1 MATKTELKV
10 PTVVHGTRP
19 PSDTAQTPGMERRPA
34 IDAAAVGASK
44 IWFGTVTS
52 EPNHKGPPH
61 QHGEAETAAYVI
73 SGHVRVHYGENFEE
87 SVEAGPGELPLRAR
101 TPLAHRGEPL
111 RRAVGAVPRPA
122 APTTSSST
130 WSSRDAAPRLHPATD
145 AGLW

>member
-10 PTVVHGTRP
+10 PMVVHGTRP

-87 SVEAGPGELPLRAR
+87 SVEAGPGDYLFVPAHLWHIEENPYDEPSEQFLAR
-101 TPLAHRGEPL
+101 GPDNIVINMEQ
-111 RRAVGAVPRPA
+111 
-122 APTTSSST
+122 
-130 WSSRDAAPRLHPATD
+130 
-145 AGLW
+145 

>member
-1 MATKTELKV
+1 MATKTDLKV

-34 IDAAAVGASK
+34 IDSYAVGASK

-87 SVEAGPGELPLRAR
+87 SVEAGPGDYLFVPAHLWHIEENPYDEPSEQFLAR
-101 TPLAHRGEPL
+101 GPDNI
-111 RRAVGAVPRPA
+111 VINM
-122 APTTSSST
+122 
-130 WSSRDAAPRLHPATD
+130 DD
-145 AGLW
+145 

>member
-1 MATKTELKV
+1 MATKTDLKV

-34 IDAAAVGASK
+34 IDASAVGASK

-87 SVEAGPGELPLRAR
+87 SVEAGPGDYLFVPAHLWHIEENPYDEPSEQFLAR
-101 TPLAHRGEPL
+101 GPDNI
-111 RRAVGAVPRPA
+111 VINM
-122 APTTSSST
+122 
-130 WSSRDAAPRLHPATD
+130 DQ
-145 AGLW
+145 

>member
-1 MATKTELKV
+1 MATKTDLKV

-19 PSDTAQTPGMERRPA
+19 PSETAQTPGMERRPA
-34 IDAAAVGASK
+34 IDASSVGASK

-87 SVEAGPGELPLRAR
+87 SVEAGPGDYLFVPAHLWHIEENPYDEPSEQFLAR
-101 TPLAHRGEPL
+101 GPDNIVINMEQ
-111 RRAVGAVPRPA
+111 
-122 APTTSSST
+122 
-130 WSSRDAAPRLHPATD
+130 
-145 AGLW
+145 

>member
-1 MATKTELKV
+1 MATKTDLKV

-34 IDAAAVGASK
+34 IDASAVGASK

-87 SVEAGPGELPLRAR
+87 SVEAGPGDYLFVPAHLWHIEENPYDEPSEQFLAR
-101 TPLAHRGEPL
+101 GPDNIVINMEQ
-111 RRAVGAVPRPA
+111 
-122 APTTSSST
+122 
-130 WSSRDAAPRLHPATD
+130 
-145 AGLW
+145 

>member
-1 MATKTELKV
+1 MATKTDLRV

-73 SGHVRVHYGENFEE
+73 SGHVRVHYGENFEH
-87 SVEAGPGELPLRAR
+87 SVEAGPGDYLFVPAHLWHIEENPYDEPSEQFLAR
-101 TPLAHRGEPL
+101 GPDNIVINMEQ
-111 RRAVGAVPRPA
+111 
-122 APTTSSST
+122 
-130 WSSRDAAPRLHPATD
+130 
-145 AGLW
+145 

>member
-10 PTVVHGTRP
+10 PMVVHGTRP

-44 IWFGTVTS
+44 IWFGTVAS
-52 EPNHKGPPH
+52 APNHKGPPH

-87 SVEAGPGELPLRAR
+87 SVEAGPGDYLFVPAHLWHIEENPYDEPSEQFLAR
-101 TPLAHRGEPL
+101 GPDNIVINMEQ
-111 RRAVGAVPRPA
+111 
-122 APTTSSST
+122 
-130 WSSRDAAPRLHPATD
+130 
-145 AGLW
+145 

>member
-52 EPNHKGPPH
+52 APNHKGPPH

-87 SVEAGPGELPLRAR
+87 SVEAGPGDYLFVPAHLWHIEENPYDEPSEQFLAR
-101 TPLAHRGEPL
+101 GPDNIVINMEQ
-111 RRAVGAVPRPA
+111 
-122 APTTSSST
+122 
-130 WSSRDAAPRLHPATD
+130 
-145 AGLW
+145 

>member
-1 MATKTELKV
+1 MATKTDLKA

-87 SVEAGPGELPLRAR
+87 SVEAGPGDYLFVPAHLWHIEENPYDEPSEQFLAR
-101 TPLAHRGEPL
+101 GPDNI
-111 RRAVGAVPRPA
+111 VINM
-122 APTTSSST
+122 
-130 WSSRDAAPRLHPATD
+130 DQ
-145 AGLW
+145 

>member
-1 MATKTELKV
+1 MATKTDLKV

-34 IDAAAVGASK
+34 IDASSVGASK

-87 SVEAGPGELPLRAR
+87 SVEAGPGDYLFVPAHLWHIEENPYDEPSEQFLAR
-101 TPLAHRGEPL
+101 GPDNI
-111 RRAVGAVPRPA
+111 VINM
-122 APTTSSST
+122 
-130 WSSRDAAPRLHPATD
+130 DQ
-145 AGLW
+145 

>member
-1 MATKTELKV
+1 MATKTDLRV

-87 SVEAGPGELPLRAR
+87 SVEAGPGDYLFVPAHLWHIEENPYDVPSEQFLAR
-101 TPLAHRGEPL
+101 GPDNIVINMEQ
-111 RRAVGAVPRPA
+111 
-122 APTTSSST
+122 
-130 WSSRDAAPRLHPATD
+130 
-145 AGLW
+145 

>member
-1 MATKTELKV
+1 MATKTDLKV

-34 IDAAAVGASK
+34 IDSDAVGASK

-73 SGHVRVHYGENFEE
+73 SGHVRVHFGENFEQ
-87 SVEAGPGELPLRAR
+87 SVEAGPGDYLFVPAHLWHIEENPYDEPSEQFLAR
-101 TPLAHRGEPL
+101 GPDNIVINME
-111 RRAVGAVPRPA
+111 
-122 APTTSSST
+122 
-130 WSSRDAAPRLHPATD
+130 
-145 AGLW
+145 

>member
-87 SVEAGPGELPLRAR
+87 SVEAGPGDYLFVPAHLWHIEENPYDEPSEQFLAR
-101 TPLAHRGEPL
+101 GPDNIVINMEQ
-111 RRAVGAVPRPA
+111 
-122 APTTSSST
+122 
-130 WSSRDAAPRLHPATD
+130 
-145 AGLW
+145 

>member
-44 IWFGTVTS
+44 IWFGTVNS

-87 SVEAGPGELPLRAR
+87 SVEAGPGDYLFVPAHLWHIEENPYDEPSEQFLAR
-101 TPLAHRGEPL
+101 GPDNIVINMEQ
-111 RRAVGAVPRPA
+111 
-122 APTTSSST
+122 
-130 WSSRDAAPRLHPATD
+130 
-145 AGLW
+145 

>member
-1 MATKTELKV
+1 MATKTDLKV

-34 IDAAAVGASK
+34 IDADAVGASK

-73 SGHVRVHYGENFEE
+73 SGHVRVHYGENFGE
-87 SVEAGPGELPLRAR
+87 SVEAGPGDYLFVPAHLWHIEENPYDVPSEQFLAR
-101 TPLAHRGEPL
+101 GPDNIVINMEQ
-111 RRAVGAVPRPA
+111 
-122 APTTSSST
+122 
-130 WSSRDAAPRLHPATD
+130 
-145 AGLW
+145 